1 MSSPKHFAVL
11 IGVDFYIRQ
20 PLHSCV
26 RDIDLVEDYLK
37 TLWQGNRSSLLDI
50 TKLTAS
56 NPTSQE
62 SGLQK
67 PPESDET
74 LATLQNIKES
84 LSRVASESTEGDYIY
99 VHFSGHGTVSRDGEP
114 ALVPFGCEDGGNGP
128 LRDCLAGIDLAKLL
142 NEAVIKG
149 AKVLLALDCCFS
161 GKMPRHSP
169 PDAVRY
175 IPFAPPSDTESTKLQ
190 PHQAYQGVFFSD
202 ATFRGASARAN
213 WLMDPKGYTILT
225 ACGPAQTT
233 HGLKFGDGKLHGAF
247 TYALVRT
254 LRKLGSLNMSHMVVF
269 QFICA
274 MFSAMESPQVPQ
286 MKGSGDFTFFGNLHG
301 PDDSFFPIV
310 KLPSGKIIVHAGEI
324 MGVHENDKLALSPLS
339 PFTSEN
345 WDHRNGL
352 ATARNVGGVTA
363 EVELDGLDSSQID
376 TSGWIARLLKL
387 CEDVPTISG
396 VLGGEPLTSPAD
408 GLREQGQHLQ
418 EDVLLPPGFAGA
430 TAPVK
435 AIINDQG
442 RFEIRDRE
450 GRRVDF
456 DALSLLPAHSPSIRA
471 QVVRVLAYLTRYH
484 DIVNMKPLQENETLR
499 NAVDIRL
506 CKESGDPFPDAEVIN
521 VEDEEVLWL
530 SISNNGEQSIFVNIF
545 CLNGGW
551 EIENMLAAEN
561 TILPPQ
567 NSSEGDQGLEL
578 GLRMTVPEQCI
589 LRGMNS
595 CEDIFKVFLT
605 TRQVPL
611 ANMAAVRPLLR
622 GSPAKWEDDLRDS
635 WIVRTLHIHTTKK
648 STPPP

>member
-11 IGVDFYIRQ
+11 IGIDFYIRQ

-26 RDIDLVEDYLK
+26 RDIDLVEGYLK
-37 TLWQGNRSSLLDI
+37 TLRQENRFNLLDI

-62 SGLQK
+62 SGLRV
-67 PPESDET
+67 PPESNET
-74 LATLQNIKES
+74 LATLQNIKEN
-84 LSRVASESTEGDYIY
+84 LSRVASESTEGDYVY

-149 AKVLLALDCCFS
+149 VKVLLALDCCFS
-161 GKMPRHSP
+161 GKMPRHRP

-175 IPFAPPSDTESTKLQ
+175 IPFVSLSDTESAKLQ
-190 PHQAYQGVFFSD
+190 PHQAHQGVFPSD
-202 ATFRGASARAN
+202 TTFRGASARAN

-233 HGLKFGDGKLHGAF
+233 HGLNFGGGRLHGAF
-247 TYALVRT
+247 TYVLVRA
-254 LRKLGSLNMSHMVVF
+254 LQRLGSLNMSHMVVF

-274 MFSAMESPQVPQ
+274 MFRAMESPQVPQ

-310 KLPSGKIIVHAGEI
+310 KLSSGKIIVQAGEI

-339 PFTSEN
+339 VFTSEN
-345 WDHRNGL
+345 WDHKYGL

-363 EVELDGLDSSQID
+363 EVKLDSFDSTQIG
-376 TSGWIARLLKL
+376 SGWIARLLKL
-387 CEDVPTISG
+387 CEDVPTISDPPDG
-396 VLGGEPLTSPAD
+396 KPLSSLAD
-408 GLREQGQHLQ
+408 GLREKGQHLQ
-418 EDVLLPPGFAGA
+418 EDVLLPPGFTGA
-430 TAPVK
+430 TAPFK
-435 AIINDQG
+435 ATINDQG

-471 QVVRVLAYLTRYH
+471 QVLRVLAYLTRYH
-484 DIVNMKPLQENETLR
+484 DIVNTKPLKESETLR

-506 CKESGDPFPDAEVIN
+506 CKESGGPFPDAEVIN
-521 VEDEEVLWL
+521 VEDGEVLRL
-530 SISNNGEQSIFVNIF
+530 SIINNGEQSIFVNIF
-545 CLNGGW
+545 CLTGGW

-561 TILPPQ
+561 TLLPPQ
-567 NSSEGDQGLEL
+567 KSTEGDQDLEL
-578 GLRMTVPEQCI
+578 GFRMTVPEQCI
-589 LRGMNS
+589 LRGINS

-611 ANMAAVRPLLR
+611 ANLAAVRPLLR

-635 WIVRTLHIHTTKK
+635 WIARTLRIHTTKK